1 MQITMKEK
9 ELIDELNQILA
20 IDDAKVLLNWDRKY
34 AFHPHQQLP
43 VIVKEAEGIKLVD
56 TNGKEY
62 MDFIAGAT
70 CVNIG
75 YGNKQVAD
83 SIKKQI
89 DMTAGLTGIPVNF
102 PSVKLMKLLA
112 EIAPLGLTR
121 SFTISGGSE
130 ANEQAIKIARRYT
143 KKSKIIARYGGY
155 HGNTAAALSASGVL
169 NYKMDFDPNLPGFI
183 HVPPPYC
190 YRCDFGLKYPEC
202 GIMCA
207 KIIEHTIHYE
217 DSKQVA
223 AVIAEPIIGWGGV
236 IIPPKEYF
244 PMIREFCDKYEVLL
258 IIDEVL
264 TGFGRTGK
272 LFACQHWDIVPD
284 IMTIAK
290 GLTSFYIA
298 CSAVLVQE
306 KIAKSL
312 GAADSA
318 SPRYMKRGS
327 MGITSMN
334 HPVACAAALA
344 NIKVIIEQD
353 LSKNAEIVGDYF
365 LKRLGNIAK
374 EYDFLAEVRGK
385 GLLIAMEV
393 VKDKET
399 KEPDMEK
406 CNEIQ
411 FKSIFNGLLIATS
424 MMRTRNNALLIFS
437 PPLITTREDVDK
449 ALEIFQG
456 VLSKLS

>member
-1 MQITMKEK
+1 MKEK
-9 ELIDELNQILA
+9 ELIDELNQILST
-20 IDDAKVLLNWDRKY
+20 DDAKELLDWERKY

-43 VIVKEAEGIKLVD
+43 MIVKEAEGIKLID
-56 TNGKEY
+56 TNEKEY
-62 MDFIAGAT
+62 LDFIAGAT

-75 YGNKQVAD
+75 YGNKQVIDAV
-83 SIKKQI
+83 KNQI
-89 DMTAGLTGIPVNF
+89 ELTGGLTGIPVNLS
-102 PSVKLMKLLA
+102 SVKLMKLLA
-112 EIAPLGLTR
+112 EIAPQGLSR

-143 KKSKIIARYGGY
+143 KKSKIISRYGGY

-202 GIMCA
+202 EIMCA

-236 IIPPKEYF
+236 IIPQKEYF
-244 PMIREFCDKYEVLL
+244 PMIREICDKYEVLL

-284 IMTIAK
+284 IMTVAK
-290 GLTSFYIA
+290 GITSFYIA

-344 NIKVIIEQD
+344 NIKVILEQD
-353 LSKNAEIVGDYF
+353 LSKNAEIVGEYF
-365 LKRLGNIAK
+365 LKRLRDIAK
-374 EYDFLAEVRGK
+374 EYDFLTEVRGK

-406 CNEIQ
+406 CN
-411 FKSIFNGLLIATS
+411 
-424 MMRTRNNALLIFS
+424 
-437 PPLITTREDVDK
+437 
-449 ALEIFQG
+449 
-456 VLSKLS
+456 

>member
-1 MQITMKEK
+1 MKEK
-9 ELIDELNQILA
+9 ELIDELNQILST
-20 IDDAKVLLNWDRKY
+20 DDAKELLDWERKY

-43 VIVKEAEGIKLVD
+43 MIVKEAEGIKLID
-56 TNGKEY
+56 TNEKEY
-62 MDFIAGAT
+62 LDFIAGAT

-75 YGNKQVAD
+75 YGNKQVIDAV
-83 SIKKQI
+83 KNQI
-89 DMTAGLTGIPVNF
+89 ELTGGLTGIPVNLS
-102 PSVKLMKLLA
+102 SVKLMKLLA
-112 EIAPLGLTR
+112 EIAPQGLSR

-143 KKSKIIARYGGY
+143 KKSKIISRYGGY

-202 GIMCA
+202 EIMCA

-236 IIPPKEYF
+236 IIPQKEYF
-244 PMIREFCDKYEVLL
+244 PMIREICDKYEVLL

-284 IMTIAK
+284 IMTVAK
-290 GLTSFYIA
+290 GITSFYIA

-344 NIKVIIEQD
+344 NIKVILEQD
-353 LSKNAEIVGDYF
+353 LSKNAEIVGEYF
-365 LKRLGNIAK
+365 LKRLRDIAK
-374 EYDFLAEVRGK
+374 EYDFLTEVRGK

-406 CNEIQ
+406 CNEVQ
-411 FKSIFNGLLIATS
+411 FQSIFNGLLIATS

-437 PPLITTREDVDK
+437 PPLIT
-449 ALEIFQG
+449 
-456 VLSKLS
+456 